1 MPDKE
6 GAEEKS
12 TTKEVVNKKQKQMM
26 GEEGYDVARDE
37 GRVSPAKDK
46 KDATTAPRKGMTPKE
61 RKKAMQ
67 QAQQRSQIAVN
78 NVVTA
83 LRKKYGKDAV
93 MYTQKTSKAK
103 SNEELDL
110 TQVAEAFGGH
120 VIDENVLDDI
130 KKFGGRISSAI
141 RTGIKGKGRT
151 GREVRPEVKK
161 TGRIYPRSTQG
172 GREAAQGDV
181 FGRSKTGDALV
192 DIEEPKKGPGRRKVT
207 KQIPQDQIGVAP
219 GQKEPPVTTYKQ
231 GQKPPESKVERARK
245 AALDRKL
252 QKDVVSRSEGP
263 QRSGRKPTGSTYRKK
278 FSDTIKTKKQLK
290 ADQLIKNIKSTP
302 QKAVSASKKIGRA
315 VGAPLTKASDATR
328 VVGSTAQGLG
338 KIANQGVVQPSF
350 QALRQSKLGKSGAT
364 IADMGKTAVGKVR
377 GGLSVGGLKT
387 AGKTAGKKLFGKG
400 GALAAKTI
408 GRAGAKFGA
417 KRIYGVGSAIAGAE
431 AIGRFASGDIVGG
444 TLAGAEAITGLIP
457 GLGTGVSAGLGA
469 LGLARDLKR
478 TKGVVSAVRKAKN
491 LRKLKPVTRGL
502 VGKKSNLNRFV
513 KGAVKPQN
521 RTSTAVGLTGAG
533 VVGSNVSDRRRNRLR
548 LPNIPSPTLTGGS
561 AGFRTAG

>member
-1 MPDKE
+1 MPDQQ
-6 GAEEKS
+6 GADEKKS
-12 TTKEVVNKKQKQMM
+12 TKEVVNKKQKQMM

-110 TQVAEAFGGH
+110 TQVAESLGGYI
-120 VIDENVLDDI
+120 VEAE
-130 KKFGGRISSAI
+130 KK
-141 RTGIKGKGRT
+141 
-151 GREVRPEVKK
+151 PKK
-161 TGRIYPRSTQG
+161 PRSI
-172 GREAAQGDV
+172 
-181 FGRSKTGDALV
+181 SKPL
-192 DIEEPKKGPGRRKVT
+192 
-207 KQIPQDQIGVAP
+207 
-219 GQKEPPVTTYKQ
+219 TYKQ
-231 GQKPPESKVERARK
+231 MM
-245 AALDRKL
+245 DR
-252 QKDVVSRSEGP
+252 
-263 QRSGRKPTGSTYRKK
+263 QRDADLKRLSGRKLRRQKQFADIMKNIPGAENLPPRKLRNISKFMNDPSFRGAKADKEIRRQLSQIDRAKGGTGVIDARVETRGRSRAGSTYRKDLSSTMK
-278 FSDTIKTKKQLK
+278 AKQKLRTDK
-290 ADQLIKNIKSTP
+290 LIKKLEPAKKLTKSVVGKVSGAADT
-302 QKAVSASKKIGRA
+302 AVS
-315 VGAPLTKASDATR
+315 
-328 VVGSTAQGLG
+328 TARGLG
-338 KIANQGVVQPSF
+338 KVTKAGIVNPTFDKFRDSASQAKKIATSVQAP
-350 QALRQSKLGKSGAT
+350 KVGKAGAT
-364 IADMGKTAVGKVR
+364 VADMSKTALGKVR
-377 GGLSVGGLKT
+377 SGLSVGNLKT
-387 AGKTAGKKLFGKG
+387 VGTRAGKKLFGRG
-400 GALAAKTI
+400 GAFAAKTI
-408 GRAGAKFGA
+408 GRAGTKFGA

-469 LGLARDLKR
+469 VGLARDLRR
-478 TKGVVSAVRKAKN
+478 TKQAVRLAQ
-491 LRKLKPVTRGL
+491 RLKPTKFKKFRGAIASTNQ
-502 VGKKSNLNRFV
+502 SNKFI
-513 KGAVKPQN
+513 KGLVKPQN

>member
-1 MPDKE
+1 MPDQQ
-6 GAEEKS
+6 GADDKK

-46 KDATTAPRKGMTPKE
+46 KDATTAPRKGMTAKE

-93 MYTQKTSKAK
+93 MYTQKTSKVK

-110 TQVAEAFGGH
+110 TQVAEAFGGY
-120 VIDENVLDDI
+120 VIDENKILDNI
-130 KKFGGRISSAI
+130 RKFGGRLSSVV
-141 RTGIKGKGRT
+141 RTGLKSKKVTGKQTRAEIKKDDPSATFTPKKSKAARDIEAT
-151 GREVRPEVKK
+151 GD
-161 TGRIYPRSTQG
+161 I
-172 GREAAQGDV
+172 
-181 FGRSKTGDALV
+181 FGRNPTGDATV
-192 DIEEPKKGPGRRKVT
+192 EIEQPKKGRGRRKVT
-207 KQIPQDQIGVAP
+207 KQIPKDQIGVAP
-219 GQKEPPVTTYKQ
+219 GEKPRPVKTFKSQ
-231 GQKPPESKVERARK
+231 GQLDAYNRA
-245 AALDRKL
+245 
-252 QKDVVSRSEGP
+252 
-263 QRSGRKPTGSTYRKK
+263 KK
-278 FSDTIKTKKQLK
+278 FRQTDAGAKAKRIMQNKKVANVADTGDSIAKTTFNKFRDAGSQ
-290 ADQLIKNIKSTP
+290 A
-302 QKAVSASKKIGRA
+302 KKIA
-315 VGAPLTKASDATR
+315 TSVQAPKVGKA
-328 VVGSTAQGLG
+328 
-338 KIANQGVVQPSF
+338 
-350 QALRQSKLGKSGAT
+350 GAE
-364 IADMGKTAVGKVR
+364 IADMSKTAVGKVR
-377 GGLSVGGLKT
+377 SGLSVGNLKT
-387 AGKTAGKKLFGKG
+387 VGKTAGKKLFGKG

-431 AIGRFASGDIVGG
+431 AIGRFAAGDVVGG

-457 GLGTGVSAGLGA
+457 GIGTGVSAGLGA

-478 TKGVVSAVRKAKN
+478 TKQVVGAVRKAKN

-533 VVGSNVSDRRRNRLR
+533 AVGSTVSDRRRNRLR
-548 LPNIPSPTLTGGS
+548 LPSIPSPTLTGGS

>member
-1 MPDKE
+1 MPDQQ
-6 GAEEKS
+6 GADDKK
-12 TTKEVVNKKQKQMM
+12 TTKEFVNKKQKQMM

-46 KDATTAPRKGMTPKE
+46 KDATTAPRKGMTAKE

-120 VIDENVLDDI
+120 VIDE
-130 KKFGGRISSAI
+130 SSAQ
-141 RTGIKGKGRT
+141 RQRQAFELGKFLQK
-151 GREVRPEVKK
+151 EL
-161 TGRIYPRSTQG
+161 G
-172 GREAAQGDV
+172 GSE
-181 FGRSKTGDALV
+181 
-192 DIEEPKKGPGRRKVT
+192 
-207 KQIPQDQIGVAP
+207 KQIRKRAQAARQRIGYDRL
-219 GQKEPPVTTYKQ
+219 G
-231 GQKPPESKVERARK
+231 K
-245 AALDRKL
+245 AVGGKYDTDGVYDSDKL
-252 QKDVVSRSEGP
+252 QKDIDDRKKRKAEMSGKKQP
-263 QRSGRKPTGSTYRKK
+263 SGRVETRGRPQTGSTYRKDLSGAMK
-278 FSDTIKTKKQLK
+278 AKQKLRTDK
-290 ADQLIKNIKSTP
+290 LIKKLEPAKKLTKSVAGKVSGAADT
-302 QKAVSASKKIGRA
+302 AVS
-315 VGAPLTKASDATR
+315 
-328 VVGSTAQGLG
+328 TARGLG
-338 KIANQGVVQPSF
+338 KIT
-350 QALRQSKLGKSGAT
+350 KSGIVNPTFDKFRDSASQAKKIAT
-364 IADMGKTAVGKVR
+364 SVQAPKVGKAGATVADMGKTALGKVR
-377 GGLSVGGLKT
+377 SGLSVGNLKT
-387 AGKTAGKKLFGKG
+387 VGTRAGKKLFGKG

-408 GRAGAKFGA
+408 GRSGAKFGA

-469 LGLARDLKR
+469 VGLARDLRR
-478 TKGVVSAVRKAKN
+478 TKQAVKLAQR
-491 LRKLKPVTRGL
+491 LKPTKFKKFRGAIASTNQ
-502 VGKKSNLNRFV
+502 SNKFV
-513 KGAVKPQN
+513 KGLVKPRN

-548 LPNIPSPTLTGGS
+548 LPSIPSPTLTGGS